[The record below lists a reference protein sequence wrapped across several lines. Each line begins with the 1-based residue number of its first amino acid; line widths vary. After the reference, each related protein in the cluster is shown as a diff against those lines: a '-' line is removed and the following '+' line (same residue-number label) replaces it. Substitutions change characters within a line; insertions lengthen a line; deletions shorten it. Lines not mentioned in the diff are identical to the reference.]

1 MDSGGAAKS
10 EVDNLSLSTVFAD
23 TSVLLN
29 YVQQAVERDRTS
41 KLVDG
46 DDIRIVVGVTVA
58 EELEAVRE
66 RRADIYEDFVDF
78 LLEENGEIGDYA
90 PASRRPYFQAND
102 EQHVRNVQMRL
113 SQLDNR
119 AEVQRELRRVTRS
132 AKRRLEYLTEEVLP
146 DATFDQQPGLTVMF
160 ALDRVIEN
168 DNDRRVV
175 GDAALWSAEGTN
187 SSGVF
192 VTMDKAD
199 LVDAA
204 EEVNAALRG
213 AKDERWELTIVFPS
227 QLPVTSIAD

>member
-1 MDSGGAAKS
+1 MDSGDAAKS
-10 EVDNLSLSTVFAD
+10 EVDNLSLSTVFVD

-29 YVQQAVERDRTS
+29 YVQQAVERDRAS

-46 DDIRIVVGVTVA
+46 DDIGIVVGVTVA

-102 EQHVRNVQMRL
+102 EQHVRNVQMQL

-160 ALDRVIEN
+160 ALDSVIEN

>member
-1 MDSGGAAKS
+1 MDSGDAAKS
-10 EVDNLSLSTVFAD
+10 EVDNLSLSTVFVD

-29 YVQQAVERDRTS
+29 YVQQAVERDRAS
-41 KLVDG
+41 KLMDG
-46 DDIRIVVGVTVA
+46 DDIGIVVGVTVA

-102 EQHVRNVQMRL
+102 EQHVRNVQMQL